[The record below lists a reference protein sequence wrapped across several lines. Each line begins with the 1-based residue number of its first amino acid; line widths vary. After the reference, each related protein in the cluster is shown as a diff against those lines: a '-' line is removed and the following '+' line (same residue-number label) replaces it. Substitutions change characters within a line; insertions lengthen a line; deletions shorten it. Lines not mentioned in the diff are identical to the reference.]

1 MLKAAALGIALSTLV
16 LSGCNRSHDYQAE
29 KTWRC
34 VVKHGLLATLESG
47 PETNMTRGIDATLS
61 FQRPLSFQRQL
72 GAAPRQTVA
81 SGGFAFAQEGE
92 DPEDVR
98 TRLIKTRE
106 LSLRG
111 ESSGMTFGKTR
122 RNVIPWWSDTV
133 DAKFRSSAENCL
145 R

>member
-1 MLKAAALGIALSTLV
+1 M
-16 LSGCNRSHDYQAE
+16 
-29 KTWRC
+29 
-34 VVKHGLLATLESG
+34 KHGLLATLESGG
-47 PETNMTRGIDATLS
+47 PETNMTRGIDATLN

-72 GAAPRQTVA
+72 GAAPRQAVV

-98 TRLIKTRE
+98 TRLIKTRD

-111 ESSGMTFGKTR
+111 ESSGMTFAKTR
-122 RNVIPWWSDTV
+122 RNVIPWWSGTA

-145 R
+145 Q